1 MNHCEN
7 HHFGLIANDYN
18 SQTSWLLITEQ
29 KGQKSVFAKCHYPQ
43 RQMGQNLIP
52 HQECKIVTIN
62 KVNLD
67 LTQREVNAPNLNL
80 IRPHSQ
86 EAGVIVIVIIVIII
100 ISSSS
105 SR

>member
-1 MNHCEN
+1 
-7 HHFGLIANDYN
+7 
-18 SQTSWLLITEQ
+18 
-29 KGQKSVFAKCHYPQ
+29 
-43 RQMGQNLIP
+43 MGQHLIP

-86 EAGVIVIVIIVIII
+86 EAGVIVIVIVIVIII
-100 ISSSS
+100 IIIIIIIVIIIIFNTKG
-105 SR
+105 

>member
-1 MNHCEN
+1 MTHYEN

-43 RQMGQNLIP
+43 RQMGQHLIP

-67 LTQREVNAPNLNL
+67 LTQREFNAAN
-80 IRPHSQ
+80 
-86 EAGVIVIVIIVIII
+86 
-100 ISSSS
+100 
-105 SR
+105 